1 MTNCYS
7 DYLQFGLPACTWPFC
22 LSALTFLH
30 LTTETKKIFKLPLA
44 KVTYPEKNLGF
55 FWNMKKQEKKEKAER
70 EKEEKERQRNAI
82 EQEIMLNEKEQL
94 RIHLEQMEKG
104 NVDCQASEKVE
115 SHVNNHEPVVA
126 EGESETEQNGLNDLR
141 EVTVADCV

>member
-7 DYLQFGLPACTWPFC
+7 DYPQFGLPACTWPFC

-70 EKEEKERQRNAI
+70 EKEEKERQQNVI

-94 RIHLEQMEKG
+94 RINLEEMEKG
-104 NVDCQASEKVE
+104 NVDCQASEKEE

-126 EGESETEQNGLNDLR
+126 EGGSETGQNGLSDLR